1 MNPILLRRLLTRAF
15 RWDDRGSVPVFVALI
30 IGPLLLLCGLLTID
44 AFGVLRAKQHADDL
58 SVEAA
63 RAAQQAIDPAQAIP
77 GKAFVADPAGASAA
91 ARAYL
96 AKTGVT
102 GTVHVTD
109 AGRTVTVSVT
119 GRYHAVFWP
128 KTFMVHATSSATLL
142 HGITQPD
149 S

>member
-1 MNPILLRRLLTRAF
+1 MNPILRRRAPAGAS
-15 RWDDRGSVPVFVALI
+15 RWDDRGAVPVFVALV

-77 GKAFVADPAGASAA
+77 GKAFVADPAGAPAA
-91 ARAYL
+91 ARIYL
-96 AKTGVT
+96 AKTGDT
-102 GTVHVTD
+102 GVVHVTD
-109 AGRTVTVSVT
+109 SGRTVTVTVT
-119 GRYHAVFWP
+119 GRYPAVFWP
-128 KTFMVHATSSATLL
+128 KTFLVHATSSAALL

-149 S
+149 R

>member
-1 MNPILLRRLLTRAF
+1 MNPPLLRRLPARAP
-15 RWDDRGSVPVFVALI
+15 RWDDRGAVPVFVALI
-30 IGPLLLLCGLLTID
+30 IGPLLLLCGLLTVD

-77 GKAFVADPAGASAA
+77 GKAFVTDPQSSSAA
-91 ARAYL
+91 ARLYL
-96 AKTGVT
+96 ATTKVT

-109 AGRTVTVSVT
+109 GGHTVTVTVT
-119 GRYHAVFWP
+119 SRYHAVFWP
-128 KTFMVHATSSATLL
+128 KTFTVHATSSATLL

-149 S
+149 R

>member
-1 MNPILLRRLLTRAF
+1 MNPTLLRRLMARRS
-15 RWDDRGSVPVFVALI
+15 RWDDRGAVPVFVALI
-30 IGPLLLLCGLLTID
+30 IGPLLLLCGLLTVD

-77 GKAFVADPAGASAA
+77 GKAFVADPAGALAA
-91 ARAYL
+91 ARVYL
-96 AKTGVT
+96 AKTGDT
-102 GTVHVTD
+102 GTVQVTD
-109 AGRTVTVSVT
+109 GGHTVTVTVT

-128 KTFMVHATSSATLL
+128 KTFTVHATSSATLL

-149 S
+149 R

>member
-1 MNPILLRRLLTRAF
+1 MNPAPPCRFLARRS
-15 RWDDRGSVPVFVALI
+15 RWDDRGSIPVFVALI
-30 IGPLLLLCGLLTID
+30 IGPLLLLCGLLTVD

-77 GKAFVADPAGASAA
+77 GKAFVADPEGASAA
-91 ARAYL
+91 ARVYL

-109 AGRTVTVSVT
+109 SGRTVTVTVT
-119 GRYHAVFWP
+119 GHYDAVFLP
-128 KTFMVHATSSATLL
+128 KTFLVHATSSATLL
-142 HGITQPD
+142 HGINQPD

>member
-1 MNPILLRRLLTRAF
+1 MARRS
-15 RWDDRGSVPVFVALI
+15 RWDDRGAVPVFVALI
-30 IGPLLLLCGLLTID
+30 IGPLLLLCGLLTVD

-77 GKAFVADPAGASAA
+77 GKAFVADPAGAAAA

-96 AKTGVT
+96 AKTGDS
-102 GTVHVTD
+102 GTVQVTD
-109 AGRTVTVSVT
+109 GGRTVTVTVT
-119 GRYHAVFWP
+119 GRYHAAFWP
-128 KTFMVHATSSATLL
+128 KTFTVHATSSATLL

-149 S
+149 R

>member
-1 MNPILLRRLLTRAF
+1 M
-15 RWDDRGSVPVFVALI
+15 PVFVALI
-30 IGPLLLLCGLLTID
+30 IGPLLLLCGLLTVD

-77 GKAFVADPAGASAA
+77 GKAFVVDPAAASAA
-91 ARAYL
+91 AQAYL
-96 AKTGVT
+96 AKTGDT
-102 GTVHVTD
+102 GTVRVDGGGH
-109 AGRTVTVSVT
+109 TVTVTVT

-128 KTFMVHATSSATLL
+128 KTFPVHATSSATLL

>member
-1 MNPILLRRLLTRAF
+1 MNPALLRRAPGGAP
-15 RWDDRGSVPVFVALI
+15 RWDDRGAIPVFVALI
-30 IGPLLLLCGLLTID
+30 IGPLLLLCGLLTVD

-91 ARAYL
+91 ARVYL
-96 AKTGVT
+96 ARTGDS
-102 GTVHVTD
+102 GTVQVTD
-109 AGRTVTVSVT
+109 GGHTVTVTVT

-128 KTFMVHATSSATLL
+128 KTFTVHATSSATLL

-149 S
+149 R

>member
-1 MNPILLRRLLTRAF
+1 MNPTLQCWLMARRS
-15 RWDDRGSVPVFVALI
+15 RWDDRGAVPVFVALI

-77 GKAFVADPAGASAA
+77 GKAFVANPAAASAA
-91 ARAYL
+91 ARVYL

-102 GTVHVTD
+102 GTVQITD
-109 AGRTVTVSVT
+109 AGHTVTVTVT
-119 GRYHAVFWP
+119 GRYPAAFLP
-128 KTFMVHATSSATLL
+128 KTFTVHATSSAALL

-149 S
+149 R

>member
-1 MNPILLRRLLTRAF
+1 M
-15 RWDDRGSVPVFVALI
+15 PVFVALV

-96 AKTGVT
+96 AKTGDT
-102 GTVHVTD
+102 GVVHVTD
-109 AGRTVTVSVT
+109 SGRTVTVTVT
-119 GRYHAVFWP
+119 GRYPAVFWP
-128 KTFMVHATSSATLL
+128 TTFLVHSTSSAALL

-149 S
+149 R